1 MSILVSRTSRVLV
14 QGLTGREGSFH
25 TEQMKSYGTNVVA
38 GVSPGKGGTT
48 QLGVPIYDTVADA
61 RRDTSADIS
70 GIFVPAPFAA
80 DAIMEAAAAGIG
92 LIVCITEGIPL
103 YDMVR
108 ARAFVE
114 DAGAR
119 LIGPNCPG
127 VVTAGRAKVGI
138 IPNHINR
145 EGSVG
150 IVSRSGTLTYE
161 VIQGLSQAGVGQT
174 TSVGIGG
181 DPILGLSFKE
191 VLALFK
197 ADDVEPGSLHQGG
210 IGLIERRR
218 RILRVDH
225 QRIDIEAAQQDR
237 AAGGVDH
244 PAVIRL
250 QPGERPFAHAGPGG
264 RNRSGETPGR
274 KVGQDRE
281 DHDDRHQAKTD
292 PTPPAPAATAR
303 GHRGGSFDAS
313 AAP

>member
-1 MSILVSRTSRVLV
+1 VSILISRGSRVLV
-14 QGLTGREGSFH
+14 QGLTGREGTFH

-48 QLGVPIYDTVADA
+48 HLSVPIYDTVADA
-61 RRDTSADIS
+61 KRDTDADVS

-114 DAGAR
+114 AAGVR

-127 VVTAGRAKVGI
+127 VVTAGQAKVGI
-138 IPNHINR
+138 IPNHINL

-197 ADDVEPGSLHQGG
+197 ADEATRVVIMIGEIGGSD
-210 IGLIERRR
+210 E
-218 RILRVDH
+218 
-225 QRIDIEAAQQDR
+225 EAAAEAVLGRGFGKPVIGFISGRTAPPGKRMGHAGAIISGNTGTAASKVQALQRAGALVCDTIEEVVA
-237 AAGGVDH
+237 AAGAALG
-244 PAVIRL
+244 
-250 QPGERPFAHAGPGG
+250 QP
-264 RNRSGETPGR
+264 S
-274 KVGQDRE
+274 
-281 DHDDRHQAKTD
+281 
-292 PTPPAPAATAR
+292 
-303 GHRGGSFDAS
+303 S
-313 AAP
+313 AAQR

>member
-1 MSILVSRTSRVLV
+1 VSILISRASRVLV
-14 QGLTGREGSFH
+14 QGLTGREGTFH

-48 QLGVPIYDTVADA
+48 HLGVPIYDTVADA
-61 RRDTSADIS
+61 KRDTGADVS

-114 DAGAR
+114 AAGVR

-127 VVTAGRAKVGI
+127 VVTAGQAKVGI
-138 IPNHINR
+138 IPNHINL

-181 DPILGLSFKE
+181 DPILGLSFQE

-197 ADDVEPGSLHQGG
+197 ADEATRVVIMIGEIGGSD
-210 IGLIERRR
+210 E
-218 RILRVDH
+218 
-225 QRIDIEAAQQDR
+225 EAAAEGVLGHGFGKPVIGFISGRTAPPGKRMGHAGAIISGNTGTAASKVQALQRAGAHVCDTIEEVVA
-237 AAGGVDH
+237 AAGAALG
-244 PAVIRL
+244 
-250 QPGERPFAHAGPGG
+250 QP
-264 RNRSGETPGR
+264 S
-274 KVGQDRE
+274 
-281 DHDDRHQAKTD
+281 
-292 PTPPAPAATAR
+292 
-303 GHRGGSFDAS
+303 S
-313 AAP
+313 AAQR

>member
-1 MSILVSRTSRVLV
+1 MSILLSGASRVLV

-25 TEQMKSYGTNVVA
+25 TEQMKAYGTNIVA
-38 GVSPGKGGTT
+38 GVSPGKGGST
-48 QLGVPIYDTVADA
+48 QLGIPVFDTVVDA
-61 RRDTSADIS
+61 RRESGADVS

-92 LIVCITEGIPL
+92 LIVCISEGIPL

-108 ARAFVE
+108 ARAFVA
-114 DAGAR
+114 DAGVK

-127 VVTAGRAKVGI
+127 LVTAGQAKVGI

-191 VLALFK
+191 VLRLFK
-197 ADDVEPGSLHQGG
+197 DDPATRAVVMIGEIGGSD
-210 IGLIERRR
+210 E
-218 RILRVDH
+218 
-225 QRIDIEAAQQDR
+225 EAAADEVL
-237 AAGGVDH
+237 GPGFGK
-244 PAVIRL
+244 PVIGFISGRTAP
-250 QPGERPFAHAGPGG
+250 PGKRMGHAGAII
-264 RNRSGETPGR
+264 SGNTGTAAS
-274 KVGQDRE
+274 KL
-281 DHDDRHQAKTD
+281 QALTWAGAQVCD
-292 PTPPAPAATAR
+292 TIEEVVAAAAAAVDQPSR
-303 GHRGGSFDAS
+303 AGHR
-313 AAP
+313 

>member
-1 MSILVSRTSRVLV
+1 MSILLSRDSRVLV

-25 TEQMKSYGTNVVA
+25 AEQMKAYGTNIVA
-38 GVSPGKGGTT
+38 GVSPGKAGTT
-48 QLGVPIYDTVADA
+48 HLGVAVYDTVADA
-61 RRDTSADIS
+61 RRDSGADVS

-80 DAIMEAAAAGIG
+80 DAIMEAAAAGIR

-127 VVTAGRAKVGI
+127 LVTAGEAKVGI

-145 EGSVG
+145 PGPVG

-181 DPILGLSFKE
+181 DPILGLSFAE
-191 VLALFK
+191 VLRLFHDDPATK
-197 ADDVEPGSLHQGG
+197 AVVMIGEIGGSD
-210 IGLIERRR
+210 E
-218 RILRVDH
+218 
-225 QRIDIEAAQQDR
+225 EAAAERVIGRGYRMPVIGFISGRTAPPGKRMGHAGAIISGKTGTAASKVQALKRAGAEVCDTIEEVVA
-237 AAGGVDH
+237 AAG
-244 PAVIRL
+244 A
-250 QPGERPFAHAGPGG
+250 A
-264 RNRSGETPGR
+264 
-274 KVGQDRE
+274 VGQ
-281 DHDDRHQAKTD
+281 
-292 PTPPAPAATAR
+292 P
-303 GHRGGSFDAS
+303 SS
-313 AAP
+313 AAQR

>member
-1 MSILVSRTSRVLV
+1 MSILLSRASRVLV

-25 TEQMKSYGTNVVA
+25 TEQMKAYGTNIVA
-38 GVSPGKGGTT
+38 GVSPGKGGST
-48 QLGVPIYDTVADA
+48 QLGIPIFDTVVDA
-61 RRDTSADIS
+61 RRETGADVS

-80 DAIMEAAAAGIG
+80 DAIMEAAAAGID

-114 DAGAR
+114 DAGGR

-127 VVTAGRAKVGI
+127 LVTAGQAKVGI

-181 DPILGLSFKE
+181 DPILGLSFAE
-191 VLALFK
+191 VLRLFK
-197 ADDVEPGSLHQGG
+197 DDPATRAVVMIGEIGGSDEETAADEVIGPGFGKPVMGFISGRTAPPGKRMGHAGAIISGDTGTAASKLHALKRAGAKVCDT
-210 IGLIERRR
+210 IEE
-218 RILRVDH
+218 VV
-225 QRIDIEAAQQDR
+225 A
-237 AAGGVDH
+237 AAG
-244 PAVIRL
+244 A
-250 QPGERPFAHAGPGG
+250 A
-264 RNRSGETPGR
+264 
-274 KVGQDRE
+274 VGQ
-281 DHDDRHQAKTD
+281 
-292 PTPPAPAATAR
+292 P
-303 GHRGGSFDAS
+303 SS
-313 AAP
+313 AAHR

>member
-1 MSILVSRTSRVLV
+1 VSILVSRASRVLV

-48 QLGVPIYDTVADA
+48 HLGVPIYDTVADA
-61 RRDTSADIS
+61 RHDTDADVT

-80 DAIMEAAAAGIG
+80 DAIMEAAAAGIE

-114 DAGAR
+114 DAGVR

-127 VVTAGRAKVGI
+127 VVTAGQAKVGI

-161 VIQGLSQAGVGQT
+161 VIQGLSLAGVGQT

-191 VLALFK
+191 VLLLFK
-197 ADDVEPGSLHQGG
+197 GDKATRAVIVIGEIGGSDEETAADEVLGRGYGKPVIGFISGRTAPPGKRMGHAGAIISGNTGTAASKVQALQRAGAQVCDT
-210 IGLIERRR
+210 IEE
-218 RILRVDH
+218 VV
-225 QRIDIEAAQQDR
+225 A
-237 AAGGVDH
+237 AAGAALG
-244 PAVIRL
+244 
-250 QPGERPFAHAGPGG
+250 QP
-264 RNRSGETPGR
+264 S
-274 KVGQDRE
+274 
-281 DHDDRHQAKTD
+281 
-292 PTPPAPAATAR
+292 
-303 GHRGGSFDAS
+303 S
-313 AAP
+313 AAHR

>member
-1 MSILVSRTSRVLV
+1 MSILLTRESRVIV

-25 TEQMKSYGTNVVA
+25 TEQMKAYGTNVVG

-48 QLGVPIYDTVADA
+48 HLGVPVFDTVADA
-61 RRDTSADIS
+61 RRETGADVS

-108 ARAFVE
+108 ARAFVV
-114 DAGAR
+114 DAGVR

-127 VVTAGRAKVGI
+127 LVTAGEAKVGI
-138 IPNHINR
+138 IPNHITSA
-145 EGSVG
+145 GSVG

-181 DPILGLSFKE
+181 DPILGLSFSE

-197 ADDVEPGSLHQGG
+197 ADPATRAVVMIGEIGGSD
-210 IGLIERRR
+210 E
-218 RILRVDH
+218 
-225 QRIDIEAAQQDR
+225 EAAAEQVIGRGFGKPVIGFISGRTAPPGKRMGHAGAIISGNTGTAASKLQALKRAGAEVCDTIEEVVA
-237 AAGGVDH
+237 AAGAALG
-244 PAVIRL
+244 
-250 QPGERPFAHAGPGG
+250 QP
-264 RNRSGETPGR
+264 S
-274 KVGQDRE
+274 
-281 DHDDRHQAKTD
+281 
-292 PTPPAPAATAR
+292 
-303 GHRGGSFDAS
+303 S
-313 AAP
+313 AAHR